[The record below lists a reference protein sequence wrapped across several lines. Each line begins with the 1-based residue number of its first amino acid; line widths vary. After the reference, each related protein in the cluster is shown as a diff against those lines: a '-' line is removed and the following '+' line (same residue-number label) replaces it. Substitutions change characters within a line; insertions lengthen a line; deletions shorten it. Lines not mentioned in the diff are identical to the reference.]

1 MEIYQKWIF
10 LIVRAVIFLHYS
22 HVYSHTVVWIR
33 MFALKTYFPA
43 LSTRVHEQLA
53 YAKCSDAVKDA
64 VVPIVTLTRYDKAS
78 TLAETAE
85 ILIRDLAGRPAIVD
99 FDPQPRQTTSIEE
112 DRERRRRKAEERE
125 EKGLPPSRER
135 SAKELANDKARKD
148 QVAAFNVDLSRFT
161 DPVHGVVRWVD
172 MITDLPGLLP
182 VIKPLQIEDQINVI
196 LRKKVQ
202 AAIRLDPFSE
212 NEVKA
217 CIEAGKTIRGAAEK
231 LIIILDFKTILGR
244 YNDSLKTGR
253 AVISRLTSVLDSQR
267 NPKIV
272 ILANSFP
279 ESKTSLKNYP
289 SILSMEERKL
299 HHELSDQM
307 PLFYGDY
314 MSIAPRTGS
323 SKGGQGWFPHVDLV
337 TEDDWHIHLY
347 ESNGDQAKYI
357 DACEDAV
364 RGGYWRNC
372 SDCWG
377 KGIIDHVHKNKM
389 LEILGKKF
397 TVPAPWLSVRAN
409 QHLTRMAL
417 HR

>member
-1 MEIYQKWIF
+1 
-10 LIVRAVIFLHYS
+10 
-22 HVYSHTVVWIR
+22 
-33 MFALKTYFPA
+33 MFNSKTYFPA
-43 LSTRVHEQLA
+43 LSTRVHEQFA
-53 YAKCSDAVKDA
+53 YVKCSDAVKDA
-64 VVPIVTLTRYDKAS
+64 IVPIVTLTRYDKAA

-85 ILIRDLAGRPAIVD
+85 ILIRDLAGRPAVVD
-99 FDPQPRQTTSIEE
+99 FDPQPRQTTSAEE

-125 EKGLPPSRER
+125 EQGLPPARER

-161 DPVHGVVRWVD
+161 DPLDGVVRWVD

-182 VIKPLQIEDQINVI
+182 VIKPLKIEDQIAVV
-196 LRKKVQ
+196 LRKQAQ
-202 AAIRLDPFSE
+202 AAIRLGPFSE
-212 NEVKA
+212 NEVNA
-217 CIEAGKTIRGAAEK
+217 CIEAGKSIREAAEN

-244 YNDSLKTGR
+244 YNDALKTGR
-253 AVISRLTSVLDSQR
+253 GVIMRLTSALDSQR
-267 NPKIV
+267 NPNIV

-307 PLFYGDY
+307 PLLYGDY

-323 SKGGQGWFPHVDLV
+323 SKGGSGWFPHVDLV
-337 TEDDWHIHLY
+337 TENDWHIHLY

-357 DACEDAV
+357 VASGDAV

-372 SDCWG
+372 IDCWG
-377 KGIIDHVHKNKM
+377 KGIIDHVHKHKM
-389 LEILGKKF
+389 LEIQGKKF